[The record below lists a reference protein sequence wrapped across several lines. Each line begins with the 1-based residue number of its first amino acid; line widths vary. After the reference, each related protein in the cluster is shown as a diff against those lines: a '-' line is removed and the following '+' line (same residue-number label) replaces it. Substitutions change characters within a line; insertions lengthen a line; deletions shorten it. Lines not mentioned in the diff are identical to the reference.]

1 MTNSVVVFPCFVW
14 HQENNTTQFV
24 APSNCRSLP
33 STSLQSSCDLDVGA
47 WYRLQVADRLR
58 LSHRHNQKKI
68 WKIWY
73 CCNFKLLLLDWIN
86 QSFTRWAVNGITS
99 MIRYVYIYLIIYVHI
114 YIYDSNYILYIY
126 YHIHYFISYIDH
138 IYILYIIYIYMN
150 IGLIQ
155 IPRLHS
161 WRTSGGDPIGLAL
174 LDQRPD
180 AEPAPA
186 PQLGHG

>member
-99 MIRYVYIYLIIYVHI
+99 MIRYVYIYIWLYMFIYTYMIVIIYYI
-114 YIYDSNYILYIY
+114 YITIYIILY
-126 YHIHYFISYIDH
+126 HI
-138 IYILYIIYIYMN
+138 
-150 IGLIQ
+150 
-155 IPRLHS
+155 
-161 WRTSGGDPIGLAL
+161 
-174 LDQRPD
+174 
-180 AEPAPA
+180 
-186 PQLGHG
+186 

>member
-1 MTNSVVVFPCFVW
+1 
-14 HQENNTTQFV
+14 
-24 APSNCRSLP
+24 
-33 STSLQSSCDLDVGA
+33 
-47 WYRLQVADRLR
+47 
-58 LSHRHNQKKI
+58 
-68 WKIWY
+68 
-73 CCNFKLLLLDWIN
+73 
-86 QSFTRWAVNGITS
+86 
-99 MIRYVYIYLIIYVHI
+99 
-114 YIYDSNYILYIY
+114 
-126 YHIHYFISYIDH
+126 
-138 IYILYIIYIYMN
+138 MN